1 MPEVILSESN
11 QLTMR
16 RFQSEEDYWRIRQF
30 LREVYVLNGR
40 RQLCWDVVRFD
51 YWRWHVSENIE
62 HFVLPD
68 TVFIWADAQGRIAAV
83 LNPDNRSDV
92 FLQVHPA
99 VHEAAFEKEMLAV
112 AEQHF
117 ALNTSPRR
125 LCVWADAQNAH
136 RAALLLR
143 HGYTKA
149 DWPEYQRRR
158 RLDQPIPHA
167 PLADGYTI
175 RALGD
180 VDELPRR
187 SWASWRAFH
196 PDEPDE
202 KYEGWAWYPNV
213 QRAPLY
219 RRDLDLVAIAPDDTI
234 AAFCTVWFDD
244 VTRAGVFEPVGT
256 VPEHQRRGLGKAI
269 MHEGLRRLQRLGAT
283 QAHVGSYSPAAHAL
297 YASAGFVEYDL
308 AEPWVKTF

>member
-1 MPEVILSESN
+1 MAINP
-11 QLTMR
+11 LTMR
-16 RFQSEEDYWRIRQF
+16 RYRSDSDEDYWRIRQF
-30 LREVYVLNGR
+30 LSDVYLLNGR
-40 RQLCWDVVRFD
+40 RQRCWDVVRFD
-51 YWRWHVSENIE
+51 YWRWHGSENIE
-62 HFVLPD
+62 HFVLPE
-68 TVFIWADAQGRIAAV
+68 VIFIWEDTHGHIVAV
-83 LNPDNRSDV
+83 LHPESRSDV

-99 VHEAAFEKEMLAV
+99 HRSAALEKVMLDV

-117 ALNTSPRR
+117 ALNTAPRR
-125 LCVWADAQNAH
+125 LCVWADSQDML
-136 RAALLLR
+136 RPALLLQR
-143 HGYTKA
+143 GYAKA
-149 DWPEYQRRR
+149 DWPEFQRRR
-158 RLDQPIPHA
+158 RLDQAIPEV
-167 PLADGYTI
+167 PLADGYMI

-202 KYEGWAWYPNV
+202 KYEGWTWYPNV

-219 RRDLDLVAIAPDDTI
+219 RRDLDLVAIAPDGSV

-297 YASAGFVEYDL
+297 YASVGFVEYDL
-308 AEPWVKTF
+308 AEPWIKAM